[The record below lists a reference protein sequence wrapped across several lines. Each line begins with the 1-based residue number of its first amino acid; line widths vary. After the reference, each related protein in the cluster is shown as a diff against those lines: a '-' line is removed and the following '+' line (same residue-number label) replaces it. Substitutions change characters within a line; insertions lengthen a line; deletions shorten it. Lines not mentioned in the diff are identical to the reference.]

1 MICPPCR
8 GEFYSVRAPKDGGK
22 PRHDE
27 CINKVRIDLS
37 KGAQLVPRDE
47 PIRSCACQ
55 HKESW
60 NFSVGGKRKTEDN
73 DGDSTKS

>member
-8 GEFYSVRAPKDGGK
+8 GEFYSVIAPKGDGK
-22 PRHDE
+22 PRHNE
-27 CINKVRIDLS
+27 CINKVQIKR
-37 KGAQLVPRDE
+37 GQLEPRDE

-60 NFSVGGKRKTEDN
+60 NFTVRRN
-73 DGDSTKS
+73 DGDSSQS

>member
-8 GEFYSVRAPKDGGK
+8 GEFFSIIAKKGE

-27 CINKVRIDLS
+27 CVNFWTIDKTS
-37 KGAQLVPRDE
+37 AIVKRPE

-60 NFSVGGKRKTEDN
+60 NFTVRRN
-73 DGDSTKS
+73 NGDST